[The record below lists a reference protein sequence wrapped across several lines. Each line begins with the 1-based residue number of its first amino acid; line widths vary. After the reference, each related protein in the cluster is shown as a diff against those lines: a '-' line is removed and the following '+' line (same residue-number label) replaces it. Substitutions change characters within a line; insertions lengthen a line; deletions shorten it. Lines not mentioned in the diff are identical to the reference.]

1 MLKNKLHAETSVIYR
16 LPNTTTIYF
25 VLTDEAYA
33 DLKNILGQNLVI
45 LSEMGNYYTGYYR
58 NEKNDI
64 LNHMDKLHADYVV
77 IG

>member
-16 LPNTTTIYF
+16 QPNTTTIYF
-25 VLTDEAYA
+25 TLTDEAYA
-33 DLKNILGQNLVI
+33 HLKNILGQKLVI
-45 LSEMGNYYTGYYR
+45 LSEMGNYYSGYYR
-58 NEKNDI
+58 NENNDI